1 MATPQTLM
9 GREERLGPAAP
20 LWLERVL
27 LALVVIGVVLAGPT
41 VHNALGTG
49 WGWGIVAYVSLALG
63 LLGVSESIGR
73 WLQRRLKAD

>member
-1 MATPQTLM
+1 MATPETLM

-20 LWLERVL
+20 LWMERVL
-27 LALVVIGVVLAGPT
+27 LALVVTGVVFAGPT

-49 WGWGIVAYVSLALG
+49 WAWGVVAYVSLALV
-63 LLGVSESIGR
+63 LLGLAESIWR